1 MSQRST
7 SRFDLIT
14 EIRRLLRL
22 AMPMMVTQI
31 AQMGMGVADT
41 MMAGRV
47 SAADLAGVALG
58 GNIYWPTILMLS
70 GVIMSLTPSVSQLH
84 GGGRESEAGEVVRQA
99 LWIALIGGITLV
111 VLYNNVAP
119 LYSLIGV
126 DPLAIPIAVDYLHAL
141 SFGVLPMLGYF
152 ALRYLCEGLS
162 WTVPAMI
169 IATSALL
176 LKIPLNYLFIYGSPQ
191 LGVPAMGG
199 QGCGWSS
206 AVVMSYQ
213 LLVMT
218 LVVVNSRI
226 GVIGVFRRFSAPDW
240 SAIGR
245 LVRLGLPIG
254 LTMFLEMSMFSVVT
268 LLIGRLGVD
277 SVAAHQIAGNVGGM
291 TFMVPLAL
299 GMAVSVRVGF
309 NVGAGDLAAARRSG
323 WVAIWL
329 SLAFALFAAI
339 LVFMSAPSSLNSTAP
354 NSWWSRWP
362 WICCSSWC
370 CISSSTM
377 LRSTTLGALRGFKD
391 TRTPMWAA
399 IFSYWLVGLPVG
411 VLFGFG
417 VDRASGT
424 GRCTGILD
432 GSAGGAGGRGRGT
445 GDPLQMA
452 LDETR
457 PHSRAGGALIGGGLD
472 PDHDTCRV
480 SAECAFHAAETGDPD
495 PVW

>member
-1 MSQRST
+1 MSRHST

-176 LKIPLNYLFIYGSPQ
+176 LKIPLNYLFIYGNPQ

-218 LVVVNSRI
+218 LVVVNSRV

-339 LVFMSAPSSLNSTAP
+339 LVFMSRAFIVELYSSELVVVTLAMDLLL
-354 NSWWSRWP
+354 
-362 WICCSSWC
+362 IVV
-370 CISSSTM
+370 
-377 LRSTTLGALRGFKD
+377 LYQFFDDAQVTTLGALRGFKD
-391 TRTPMWAA
+391 TRTPMWVA

-417 VDRASGT
+417 VIGPAELEGVRGFWMGLLAGLVVAAVVLVIRFRWLSTKHGLILELA
-424 GRCTGILD
+424 GR
-432 GSAGGAGGRGRGT
+432 
-445 GDPLQMA
+445 
-452 LDETR
+452 
-457 PHSRAGGALIGGGLD
+457 
-472 PDHDTCRV
+472 
-480 SAECAFHAAETGDPD
+480 
-495 PVW
+495 